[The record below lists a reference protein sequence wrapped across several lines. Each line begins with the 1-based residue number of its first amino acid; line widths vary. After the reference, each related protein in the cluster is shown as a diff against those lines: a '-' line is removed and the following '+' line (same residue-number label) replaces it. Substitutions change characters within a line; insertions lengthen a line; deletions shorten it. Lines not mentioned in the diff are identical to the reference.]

1 MLLNV
6 HECST
11 NNLDNKIVLYNVVLY
26 VSQFVIILIIF
37 DMDIASFVNHLE
49 NVKISSSCFQHQQHI

>member
-11 NNLDNKIVLYNVVLY
+11 NNLDNKIVYNVVLY

-37 DMDIASFVNHLE
+37 DMNIASFVNHLE
-49 NVKISSSCFQHQQHI
+49 NVKTSSSCFQHQQHI